1 MDLATL
7 KEYLGLGS
15 TTDRDTLLQSL
26 ADAAT
31 GAISNELGYSI
42 ASHAVTQQSVG
53 YSQIAFT
60 DLPAT
65 SLVVKYREDLTDIT
79 GTSDV
84 TLTAWLDYYPS
95 PTLRHIELKSYRC
108 LEPRIILSY
117 NAGWS
122 TLPEPIEQAVR
133 LWVKYNF
140 KGLDKLEAGEIA
152 DTRMPREIASL
163 IAPYKPLHLP

>member
-1 MDLATL
+1 VDLTTL
-7 KEYLGLGS
+7 KQYLGLGD

-26 ADAAT
+26 ADAAL
-31 GAISNELGYSI
+31 GAIANELGYSV
-42 ASHAVTQQSVG
+42 ASHAVTQQSTG
-53 YSQIAFT
+53 SAQIAFT

-65 SLVVKYREDLTDIT
+65 SLVVKYRGTLTDT
-79 GTSDV
+79 AGTTDE
-84 TLTAWLDYYPS
+84 TLVAWTDYYIFA
-95 PTLRHIELKSYRC
+95 RHIELKANLC
-108 LEPRIILSY
+108 TEPRIILSY

-122 TLPEPIEQAVR
+122 TLPEAIEQAVR

-140 KGLDKLEAGEIA
+140 KGLDKLEPGEIA

>member
-1 MDLATL
+1 MDLTTL
-7 KEYLGLGS
+7 KQYLVLGD

-26 ADAAT
+26 ADAAV

-42 ASHAVTQQSVG
+42 ASHAVTQQSCG

-65 SLVVKYREDLTDIT
+65 SLVVKYREDLTDT
-79 GTSDV
+79 DGTNDV
-84 TLTAWLDYYPS
+84 TLTAWLDYFIS
-95 PTLRHIELKSYRC
+95 PHHIELKSYRC
-108 LEPRIILSY
+108 MEPHIILSY

-133 LWVKYNF
+133 LYVAYA
-140 KGLDKLEAGEIA
+140 LRLTAQLQPGEIP
-152 DTRMPREIASL
+152 DTRLPRECQQL
-163 IAPYKPLHLP
+163 IEPYKPLKLP

>member
-1 MDLATL
+1 MDLTTL
-7 KEYLGLGS
+7 KQYLGLGD

-26 ADAAT
+26 ADAAL

-42 ASHAVTQQSVG
+42 ASHAVTQQSCG

-65 SLVVKYREDLTDIT
+65 SLVVKYREDLTATT

-84 TLTAWLDYYPS
+84 TLTAWLDYYIFPHHIA
-95 PTLRHIELKSYRC
+95 LRSYRT

-117 NAGWS
+117 NAGWT
-122 TLPEPIEQAVR
+122 TLPESLEQAVR

-163 IAPYKPLHLP
+163 IAPYKPLRLP

>member
-1 MDLATL
+1 MDIVTL
-7 KEYLGLGS
+7 RQYLGFGS
-15 TTDRDTLLQSL
+15 ADTDRDTLLQSL
-26 ADAAT
+26 ADSALL
-31 GAISNELGYSI
+31 AISNELGYSV

-53 YSQIAFT
+53 SSQIAFT

-65 SLVVKYREDLTDIT
+65 TLVVKYRGTLTNSALDE
-79 GTSDV
+79 
-84 TLTAWLDYYPS
+84 TLTAWIDYYIYA
-95 PTLRHIELKSYRC
+95 RHIELNCHKSSLPC
-108 LEPRIILSY
+108 IILSY

-122 TLPEPIEQAVR
+122 VLPEPIEQAMR

-163 IAPYKPLHLP
+163 LKPYRALELP

>member
-7 KEYLGLGS
+7 KQYLSLGDS
-15 TTDRDTLLQSL
+15 TDRDTLLQSL
-26 ADAAT
+26 ADSAL
-31 GAISNELGYSI
+31 GAISNELGYSV

-53 YSQIAFT
+53 HTSIAFT

-65 SLVVKYREDLTDIT
+65 SLVVKYREDLTDT
-79 GTSDV
+79 DGTDDV
-84 TLTAWLDYYPS
+84 TLTAWLDYYLFPH
-95 PTLRHIELKSYRC
+95 HIELKSYRGAD
-108 LEPRIILSY
+108 PHIILSY

-122 TLPEPIEQAVR
+122 TLPEPIEQAMR

-163 IAPYKPLHLP
+163 LKPYKPLELP

>member
-1 MDLATL
+1 MDLTTL
-7 KEYLGLGS
+7 KQYLGLGD
-15 TTDRDTLLQSL
+15 TTDRDTLLTSL
-26 ADAAT
+26 ADAAV

-42 ASHAVTQQSVG
+42 ASHAVTQQSCG
-53 YSQIAFT
+53 YSQIPFT

-65 SLVVKYREDLTDIT
+65 SLVVKYREDLTATT

-84 TLTAWLDYYPS
+84 TLTAWLDYYIFPH
-95 PTLRHIELKSYRC
+95 HIELRSYRT

-122 TLPEPIEQAVR
+122 TLPESLEQAVR

-163 IAPYKPLHLP
+163 IAPYKPLRLP

>member
-7 KEYLGLGS
+7 KQYLGLGD
-15 TTDRDTLLQSL
+15 TTDRDTLLTSL
-26 ADAAT
+26 ADAAV
-31 GAISNELGYSI
+31 GAISNELGYSV
-42 ASHAVTQQSVG
+42 ASHSVTQQCAG
-53 YSQIAFT
+53 HTQIAFT

-65 SLVVKYREDLTDIT
+65 SLVVKYREDLTATT

-84 TLTAWLDYYPS
+84 PLTAWLDYYIFPH
-95 PTLRHIELKSYRC
+95 HIELRSYRC
-108 LEPRIILSY
+108 DEPRIILTYS
-117 NAGWS
+117 AGWS

-163 IAPYKPLHLP
+163 IAPYKPLRLP

>member
-1 MDLATL
+1 VDLTTL

-15 TTDRDTLLQSL
+15 TTDRDTLLGSL
-26 ADAAT
+26 ADAAI

-42 ASHAVTQQSVG
+42 SNHAVTQQSVG
-53 YSQIAFT
+53 HTSIAFT

-65 SLVVKYREDLTDIT
+65 SLVVKYREDLTDT
-79 GTSDV
+79 DGTDDV
-84 TLTAWLDYYPS
+84 TLTAWLDYYLFPH
-95 PTLRHIELKSYRC
+95 HIELKSYRSAD
-108 LEPRIILSY
+108 PHIILSY

-122 TLPEPIEQAVR
+122 TLPEPIEQAMR

-152 DTRMPREIASL
+152 DTRMPREIHSL
-163 IAPYKPLHLP
+163 LTPYKPLMLP

>member
-1 MDLATL
+1 VDITTL
-7 KEYLGLGS
+7 KQYLSLGD

-26 ADAAT
+26 ADSAV

-42 ASHAVTQQSVG
+42 ASHTVTQQSCG

-79 GTSDV
+79 GTGDV
-84 TLTAWLDYYPS
+84 TLTAWLDYYPQ
-95 PTLRHIELKSYRC
+95 PHHIELKSYRS

-117 NAGWS
+117 NAGWT
-122 TLPEPIEQAVR
+122 TLPEPIEQAIR
-133 LWVKYNF
+133 LYVAYA
-140 KGLDKLEAGEIA
+140 LRLTAQLQPGEIP
-152 DTRMPREIASL
+152 DTRLPRECQQL
-163 IAPYKPLHLP
+163 IEPYKPLHLP